1 MWNKTISI
9 TQKKAI
15 TEQGITKY
23 SFEYNGENY
32 VLTYNS
38 TSCGDFGSR
47 YYVRITRTKDDKTI
61 YDFDV
66 DNVSRNREDELYFSD
81 EFDVSFFY
89 NLLDSELKEYI
100 DFNSYDEILDFHV
113 VDCCDYFDDE
123 DDEEQSFGSCQV
135 NSQQLPIFLFMK
147 KCASAFLSFFL
158 GNHSQVPL
166 HPPRLVN
173 P

>member
-1 MWNKTISI
+1 MSI
-9 TQKKAI
+9 KNI
-15 TEQGITKY
+15 ILLENVEQNDFFNPEKSYNGGGYHQPLTKY
-23 SFEYNGENY
+23 SFEYNGEDY

-81 EFDVSFFY
+81 EFDASFFY

-123 DDEEQSFGSCQV
+123 E
-135 NSQQLPIFLFMK
+135 
-147 KCASAFLSFFL
+147 
-158 GNHSQVPL
+158 
-166 HPPRLVN
+166 
-173 P
+173 

>member
-1 MWNKTISI
+1 MSI
-9 TQKKAI
+9 KNI
-15 TEQGITKY
+15 ILLEDVEQNDFFNPEKSYNGGGYHQPLTKY
-23 SFEYNGENY
+23 SFEYNGEDY
-32 VLTYNS
+32 ILTYNS
-38 TSCGDFGSR
+38 TSCVDFGSR

-81 EFDVSFFY
+81 EFDASFFY

-123 DDEEQSFGSCQV
+123 DDEE
-135 NSQQLPIFLFMK
+135 
-147 KCASAFLSFFL
+147 
-158 GNHSQVPL
+158 
-166 HPPRLVN
+166 
-173 P
+173 

>member
-1 MWNKTISI
+1 MSI
-9 TQKKAI
+9 KNI
-15 TEQGITKY
+15 VLLEEVEQNDFFDESKSCNGGGYHQPLKKY
-23 SFEYNGENY
+23 SFEYNNENY

-66 DNVSRNREDELYFSD
+66 DNVSRNREDELYFSN
-81 EFDVSFFY
+81 ELDVSFFY

-123 DDEEQSFGSCQV
+123 DDEE
-135 NSQQLPIFLFMK
+135 
-147 KCASAFLSFFL
+147 
-158 GNHSQVPL
+158 
-166 HPPRLVN
+166 
-173 P
+173 

>member
-1 MWNKTISI
+1 MSI
-9 TQKKAI
+9 KNI
-15 TEQGITKY
+15 VLLEEVEQNDFFDESKSCNWGGYHQPLKKY
-23 SFEYNGENY
+23 SFEYNNENY

-66 DNVSRNREDELYFSD
+66 DNVNRNREDELYFSD

-123 DDEEQSFGSCQV
+123 DDED
-135 NSQQLPIFLFMK
+135 
-147 KCASAFLSFFL
+147 
-158 GNHSQVPL
+158 
-166 HPPRLVN
+166 
-173 P
+173 

>member
-1 MWNKTISI
+1 MSI
-9 TQKKAI
+9 KNI
-15 TEQGITKY
+15 ILLEDVEQNDFFNPEKSYNGGGYHQPLTKY
-23 SFEYNGENY
+23 SFEYNGEDY

-81 EFDVSFFY
+81 EFDASFFY

-123 DDEEQSFGSCQV
+123 DDEE
-135 NSQQLPIFLFMK
+135 
-147 KCASAFLSFFL
+147 
-158 GNHSQVPL
+158 
-166 HPPRLVN
+166 
-173 P
+173 

>member
-1 MWNKTISI
+1 MSI
-9 TQKKAI
+9 KNI
-15 TEQGITKY
+15 ILLEDVEQNDFFNPEKSYNGGGYHQPLTKY
-23 SFEYNGENY
+23 SFEYNGEDY

-113 VDCCDYFDDE
+113 VDCCDYFDD
-123 DDEEQSFGSCQV
+123 DEE
-135 NSQQLPIFLFMK
+135 
-147 KCASAFLSFFL
+147 
-158 GNHSQVPL
+158 
-166 HPPRLVN
+166 
-173 P
+173 